1 MEQEQVQ
8 EQENEVHI
16 LFVLR
21 KDDKSKQLQGVKGVD
36 EAGNLQTF
44 PLEEAGTNE
53 FMQFDKN
60 SSILKNLFKNFW
72 AKLKDPYNLIFFS
85 GKKNDLEKPLKDLRK
100 NTNLEKKRLIEPF
113 NIEEW
118 LGNQEKQNQNP
129 GENQGEKPEEKLEE
143 KLEEKPEEKQG
154 EKQGE
159 KPEEKQKP
167 YIKVDEIPWEKL
179 QSFGIYQDKLQKS
192 GELENMLNKHISKNL
207 LPVKID
213 FGGIKID
220 AEFKVA
226 LLKDKNNNVIVDMK
240 SIIRQPNLN
249 DYFNIQFTEK
259 DRENL
264 LRTGNLGRV
273 IEVIYPN
280 EKKAIPVYLSIDRLT
295 NRYVSYRATSLRLP
309 DEFSK
314 VKLDQEL
321 KDKLTRGEAVYLT
334 NLESKNGKKYNAFV
348 QVSAETKGLA
358 IVQDRLANK
367 LTKEERQIEKI
378 PYIMANVILSEQ
390 QRDILRDRG
399 YIALNN
405 ITLNGKTGDFAL
417 HKPEGKPAQFYD
429 LSDPRNFFLKSEI
442 EKSEKA
448 YAHKHPTKKQS
459 DKDQENN
466 QSAKPKS
473 LKKKR

>member
-36 EAGNLQTF
+36 EVGNLQTF
-44 PLEEAGTNE
+44 PLTEAKANE

-85 GKKNDLEKPLKDLRK
+85 SNKNDLGKTLKNLGK

-118 LGNQEKQNQNP
+118 LGNQEKQNQ
-129 GENQGEKPEEKLEE
+129 KSEEKLEE
-143 KLEEKPEEKQG
+143 IPEEKPGEMPSEKQG
-154 EKQGE
+154 EVS
-159 KPEEKQKP
+159 EEQKKP

-179 QSFGIYQDKLQKS
+179 RSFGIYQDKLQKS
-192 GELENMLNKHISKNL
+192 GELENMLNKHISKNTI
-207 LPVKID
+207 PVKID

-249 DYFNIQFTEK
+249 EYFNIQFTEK

-264 LRTGNLGRV
+264 IRTGNLGRV
-273 IEVIYPN
+273 IEVKYPN
-280 EKKAIPVYLSIDRLT
+280 EKTAIPVYLSIDRLT
-295 NRYVSYRATSLRLP
+295 NRYVSYRASSLRLP

-314 VKLDQEL
+314 VKLDQEQ

>member
-36 EAGNLQTF
+36 ENGNLQTF
-44 PLEEAGTNE
+44 PLTEAEANE

-85 GKKNDLEKPLKDLRK
+85 GKKNDLEKPLKNFKK

-118 LGNQEKQNQNP
+118 LGNQENQNQ
-129 GENQGEKPEEKLEE
+129 KTEEKLEE
-143 KLEEKPEEKQG
+143 IPEEKPREMPNEKQG
-154 EKQGE
+154 EMS
-159 KPEEKQKP
+159 EEKQKEP

-179 QSFGIYQDKLQKS
+179 RSFGINQDKLQKS
-192 GELENMLNKHISKNL
+192 GELENMLSKRVSKNTI
-207 LPVKID
+207 PVKID

-226 LLKDKNNNVIVDMK
+226 LLKDKNNNIIVDMK

-249 DYFNIQFTEK
+249 EYFNIQFTEK

-264 LRTGNLGRV
+264 LQTGNLGRV
-273 IEVIYPN
+273 IEVKYPN
-280 EKKAIPVYLSIDRLT
+280 EKTAIPVYLSIDRLT
-295 NRYVSYRATSLRLP
+295 NRYVSYRAASLRLP
-309 DEFSK
+309 DEFMK

-321 KDKLTRGEAVYLT
+321 KNRLTKGEAVYLT
-334 NLESKNGKKYNAFV
+334 SLESKNGKKFNAFV
-348 QVSAETKGLA
+348 QISAETKGLA

-378 PYIMANVILSEQ
+378 PYIMANVILSEK

-399 YIALNN
+399 YVALNN
-405 ITLNGKTGDFAL
+405 IELNGKTGDFAL
-417 HKPEGKPAQFYD
+417 HKPEGKPAKFYD

-459 DKDQENN
+459 DKDQKNAP
-466 QSAKPKS
+466 SAKPKS